1 MDLNL
6 LWLCLLI
13 FAARVCDVS
22 LGTLR
27 VVMVTQ
33 GRRALAAILGFFE
46 VFIWVMAVSKVVTN
60 LRHPLL
66 AVSYA
71 AGFACGNYIGLTIE
85 RWAAFGHQVVRV
97 FSRQGGEIAEKLRAL
112 GFRVTVFEG
121 RGRDGPV
128 HSLYTETERREV
140 PRLLEASREV
150 DPRCYYVVDDIRHA
164 SSASD
169 PPPRSRLFPR
179 IPRKHK

>member
-1 MDLNL
+1 MDPSL

-33 GRRALAAILGFFE
+33 GRRALAAVLGFFE

-60 LRHPLL
+60 LRHPFF

-71 AGFACGNYIGLTIE
+71 AGLTHLSVWKLMLGTLAGMAPLCFAQSYLADELLTAFPLLIYPLVAACVVYGLIVI
-85 RWAAFGHQVVRV
+85 WVM
-97 FSRQGGEIAEKLRAL
+97 IN
-112 GFRVTVFEG
+112 
-121 RGRDGPV
+121 
-128 HSLYTETERREV
+128 
-140 PRLLEASREV
+140 LLKR
-150 DPRCYYVVDDIRHA
+150 
-164 SSASD
+164 
-169 PPPRSRLFPR
+169 
-179 IPRKHK
+179 